1 MKFTEFVFES
11 KRSIIVKENP
21 DPKIPPVVL
30 MMGTNDFGDPDSGA
44 EGVRLAIQNLKNK
57 GFTNIVVVPPSSQGQ
72 HANTSAAIS
81 KTAQEMG
88 ATIRPATYKPMDKSG
103 AIGYSH
109 LTRDSVESIQNE
121 FPNALIIGDSNAG
134 MFSNPAITMTGQ
146 RAATIA
152 NEIDKAI
159 PAYKPT
165 IQSTANNVRPQ
176 FESEL
181 SRQEANAL
189 SVYTAFT
196 NAGFSDAQARAL
208 TAEVNRE
215 NSFQDK
221 YLYGTHSD
229 PKNKATNIG
238 MISWQGSRND
248 ALMDWMRDRDLI
260 DPDNPNR
267 LKPGQATLDAQ
278 AEFVRHEM
286 ETIPDYN
293 RTKEQFLSNP
303 DIDPQTA
310 AEVLGDNYI
319 RWRRTDPEYSA
330 NGYASLTSGYNTLDR
345 ALRTTSGTPPTGTY
359 VPPSSNVTLST
370 KSAPPPVLR
379 SPIPAPPNPFTS
391 IPARVGVLPP
401 KFIPKIDVS
410 KLPGPSNAIN
420 LKREYRASG
429 GPVDSVKTLQQ
440 GLSTLGYS
448 VGDKGIDGRYG
459 RDTTAAVRKFQ
470 QDYGLQV
477 DGIAGLQTLSA
488 MKEIFD
494 KTSLPARPTIPTP
507 GLSPSTTIATRP
519 VINTPK
525 PNPTPMGA
533 FDRTG
538 PVMTAPKPVTP
549 PKPMPA
555 PVIPPAAVT
564 GQRR

>member
-1 MKFTEFVFES
+1 MKFTEFVFEL

-57 GFTNIVVVPPSSQGQ
+57 GFTNIVVVPPSNQGQ

-81 KTAQEMG
+81 QAAQEMG
-88 ATIRPATYKPMDKSG
+88 VTIRPATYKPMDKSG

-134 MFSNPAITMTGQ
+134 MFSDPTITMTGQ

-152 NEIDKAI
+152 TEIDKAI
-159 PAYKPT
+159 PAYKPA

-181 SRQEANAL
+181 TRQEANAL
-189 SVYTAFT
+189 GVYNAFT
-196 NAGFSDAQARAL
+196 NAGFSDAQAKAL

-215 NSFQDK
+215 NSFQDR

-229 PKNKATNIG
+229 PYNRATNAG
-238 MISWQGSRND
+238 MISWQGPRHDSFMNY
-248 ALMDWMRDRDLI
+248 MRDAGRVDDSGSLI
-260 DPDNPNR
+260 
-267 LKPGQATLDAQ
+267 PGQETLDAQ
-278 AEFVRHEM
+278 AKFVRYEM
-286 ETIPDYN
+286 ENVPDYS
-293 RTKEQFLSNP
+293 RTANEFLANP
-303 DIDPQTA
+303 DIDPNTA

-319 RWRRTDPEYSA
+319 RWRRTDPAYSA
-330 NGYASLTSGYNTLDR
+330 AGYANLSSGYATLDR
-345 ALRTTSGTPPTGTY
+345 AMNTTGGTFAAGSY
-359 VPPSSNVTLST
+359 VPPSSDVTLST
-370 KSAPPPVLR
+370 KSAPTPVLR

-391 IPARVGVLPP
+391 IPARVGILPP

-410 KLPGPSNAIN
+410 KLPGPSGAIN
-420 LKREYRASG
+420 LRRDYRASG
-429 GPVDSVKTLQQ
+429 GPLDSVKTLQS

-448 VGDKGIDGRYG
+448 VGDQGIDGRYG
-459 RDTTAAVRKFQ
+459 RNTTAAVRQFQ
-470 QDYGLQV
+470 QDYGLKV
-477 DGIAGLQTLSA
+477 DGIAGVQTLSA

-494 KTSLPARPTIPTP
+494 KTSLPTRPVTPTP
-507 GLSPSTTIATRP
+507 GLRSNTTVATKP
-519 VINTPK
+519 VVTAPK
-525 PNPTPMGA
+525 VNPTPMGA

-538 PVMTAPKPVTP
+538 PVVTTPKPIVAPKPT
-549 PKPMPA
+549 PA